1 MQDIRLVGNDGEYLN
16 LETQEGDKFRLI
28 LDDSLRSAIKRD
40 PTVRL
45 DAVTISPREIQD
57 AIRAG
62 VKAEEVA
69 SKYSVAQDYV
79 DKFAQTVVDEIG
91 HIIASAQAVRIAIAA
106 DRFSDATQHSFGEVV
121 AERIFSSGGSA
132 VVWNASKHEGL
143 PWHVVVTFETEAGP
157 EKAIWAF
164 DQRKLI
170 LSPENEPA
178 IKISAA
184 EHSSLVPTP
193 KLRPIDVDFETEPEG
208 VTQVIDIPKSE
219 PVLKPVPSA
228 PEPRG
233 SERLV
238 PEPTDSEPTGPELT
252 VLEPSASKSSMPAN
266 VESISAVSTAE
277 HSKLSAIEE
286 LTRASV
292 ESAVVQDMPLSAT
305 ADLLEALRKK
315 RAASSV
321 SGVSKAP
328 TSAGNVGSESHTPA
342 AASEVD
348 SKPEAGS
355 IQVSPEIAPEPVVA
369 KKGRPSMP
377 SWDEIV
383 FGTKA
388 DD

>member
-193 KLRPIDVDFETEPEG
+193 KLRPIDVDFETEPED

-238 PEPTDSEPTGPELT
+238 PEPTDSEPT
-252 VLEPSASKSSMPAN
+252 ASKSSMQAN
-266 VESISAVSTAE
+266 VESIGPVTTAE
-277 HSKLSAIEE
+277 QSKLSAIEE

-292 ESAVVQDMPLSAT
+292 ESAVVQDTPLSAT